1 MCGRF
6 TVQLTGG
13 EIHDL
18 YDPMQPALPLDL
30 PPRYNGAPSQEFAA
44 CRLDESGRR
53 VIGRLRWGLIPFWAK
68 NTGIGARMINARAE
82 TVRDKPAY
90 RAAFRARR
98 CLVPANGWFGWQG
111 ARGAKQPWYIAPA
124 DGSSLSFAAL
134 WERWDR
140 SGDGLETFTIIT
152 TEACE
157 GLARC
162 TASRYCLPV
171 TTSEPR
177 NDMMPF
183 LSKNRL
189 TRTYFMPIVLANSTR
204 PICSRGDCRDEQTRT
219 PTDTGPVRHPF
230 W

>member
-18 YDPMQPALPLDL
+18 YDAMQPALLLAL

-44 CRLDESGRR
+44 CRLDENGRR
-53 VIGRLRWGLIPFWAK
+53 IITRLRWGLIPFWAK
-68 NTGIGARMINARAE
+68 DAGTGARMINARAE

-98 CLVPANGWFGWQG
+98 CLVPASGWFEWQG

-124 DGSSLSFAAL
+124 DGSPLSFAAL

-157 GLARC
+157 SLADIHHRQPAIVHPDRFGDWLDP
-162 TASRYCLPV
+162 ASP
-171 TTSEPR
+171 SEQLLDLVRKP
-177 NDMMPF
+177 
-183 LSKNRL
+183 
-189 TRTYFMPIVLANSTR
+189 
-204 PICSRGDCRDEQTRT
+204 C
-219 PTDTGPVRHPF
+219 TGPFEKRSVGTRVNNAIHDDAAILDPVRPTLL
-230 W
+230 

>member
-18 YDPMQPALPLDL
+18 YGATQPALPLDL

-53 VIGRLRWGLIPFWAK
+53 VITRLRWGLIPFWAK
-68 NTGIGARMINARAE
+68 DAGVGARMINARAE

-98 CLVPANGWFGWQG
+98 CLVPANGWFEWQG
-111 ARGAKQPWYIAPA
+111 TRGAKQPWYIAPA
-124 DGSSLSFAAL
+124 DGSPLSFAAL

-152 TEACE
+152 TETCE
-157 GLARC
+157 GLADIHHRQPAIVHPDRFGDWLDPASPSEQLLDLVRRPC
-162 TASRYCLPV
+162 TGPFERRPV
-171 TTSEPR
+171 
-177 NDMMPF
+177 
-183 LSKNRL
+183 
-189 TRTYFMPIVLANSTR
+189 STR
-204 PICSRGDCRDEQTRT
+204 VNNAINNDASILD
-219 PTDTGPVRHPF
+219 PVRPTLL
-230 W
+230 